1 MRLLFLSIANLIHQN
16 VDLVLLT
23 LFTDAKV
30 ISVYTVYYLVVGK
43 IKQLMQI
50 VTTGMVASLMIR
62 LWELIS
68 LAGAV
73 ICLSSGMSIR
83 LLLLLLVIIR

>member
-50 VTTGMVASLMIR
+50 VTTGMVASLMMR

-73 ICLSSGMSIR
+73 LCFSSGMSIR
-83 LLLLLLVIIR
+83 MLLLLLMIIR

>member
-1 MRLLFLSIANLIHQN
+1 MCPDNTGIEQRGAVAFLSIANLIHQN

-23 LFTDAKV
+23 LFTDAKI

-50 VTTGMVASLMIR
+50 VTTGMV
-62 LWELIS
+62 E
-68 LAGAV
+68 
-73 ICLSSGMSIR
+73 
-83 LLLLLLVIIR
+83 

>member
-50 VTTGMVASLMIR
+50 VTTGMVASLMMR